1 MLCLHGEIFVPSLG
15 MYLKYYGKRW
25 RKRGE
30 GRKKRLKKKKGNGA
44 KILLRYYPNSSL
56 AMAKSKDPHRAYYTI
71 GPVI

>member
-1 MLCLHGEIFVPSLG
+1 ME
-15 MYLKYYGKRW
+15 KER
-25 RKRGE
+25 RRQE
-30 GRKKRLKKKKGNGA
+30 KKIKKKKGNGA